1 MIRSTSDN
9 NLMISLK
16 DSMLDNN
23 NICQWIIIYTW
34 IIFIRLIT
42 FLKNIFNIQII
53 YILTKIIK
61 LNTINLL
68 RKSLIIW

>member
-42 FLKNIFNIQII
+42 FLKNYNDYII
-53 YILTKIIK
+53 YFIIK
-61 LNTINLL
+61 KKLFLSYYI
-68 RKSLIIW
+68 

>member
-42 FLKNIFNIQII
+42 FLKNITI
-53 YILTKIIK
+53 YNKIIRK
-61 LNTINLL
+61 ILLLSFKILND
-68 RKSLIIW
+68 

>member
-42 FLKNIFNIQII
+42 FLKNIYKLEDNFDEINKKLLNI
-53 YILTKIIK
+53 
-61 LNTINLL
+61 
-68 RKSLIIW
+68 

>member
-16 DSMLDNN
+16 DSMLDNNN

-42 FLKNIFNIQII
+42 FLKN
-53 YILTKIIK
+53 LK
-61 LNTINLL
+61 
-68 RKSLIIW
+68 

>member
-42 FLKNIFNIQII
+42 FLKKQII
-53 YILTKIIK
+53 KKIKWICFK
-61 LNTINLL
+61 
-68 RKSLIIW
+68 

>member
-16 DSMLDNN
+16 DSMLNNN

-42 FLKNIFNIQII
+42 FLKNI
-53 YILTKIIK
+53 LIIK
-61 LNTINLL
+61 HLFN
-68 RKSLIIW
+68 